1 MLRLPPMNNSSAY
14 GDKCGFC
21 HTAVPVRA
29 TVCTGCGAYK
39 GIRGDTQNGV
49 SAFVRFGMWTSSVG
63 FVLLLTFWGAVSSYQ
78 RGEIVLAVLWTAG
91 GLFLTK
97 ICARVWTKIFGTL
110 ADPLW
115 VRPH

>member
-1 MLRLPPMNNSSAY
+1 MNNSSAY

-21 HTAVPVRA
+21 HTAVPA
-29 TVCTGCGAYK
+29 TASVCTGCGARK
-39 GIRGDTQNGV
+39 GTRVDLHEGG
-49 SAFVRFGMWTSSVG
+49 SAFIRFAMWASSVG
-63 FVLLLTFWGAVSSYQ
+63 FVLLLTVWGAIASYQ
-78 RGEIVLAVLWTAG
+78 QGSIALALLWAAG

-97 ICARVWTKIFGTL
+97 ICARVWKKIFGTL